1 MNKKKH
7 KIMKKTS
14 FQRRSSAASGTTQGR
29 QKSTFDSNKNN
40 NMRYSLIK

>member
-1 MNKKKH
+1 MSLMNKKKH

-29 QKSTFDSNKNN
+29 QKSTFDN